1 MINDLENISFE
12 ELCEMYNKYFS
23 LGYLG
28 TDGSNKLACIAL
40 VCNITNALKKKGKI
54 LNCYEVLLSICK
66 DYTSFQ
72 KNTFL
77 KGIGAICQDFL
88 YFSDTFPDFGLE
100 PKQMPKKVREIL
112 DEYLPF

>member
-12 ELCEMYNKYFS
+12 ELCKMYNKYFS

-28 TDGSNKLACIAL
+28 KDGSNKLACIAL
-40 VCNITNALKKKGKI
+40 VCNITNTINKKGKN
-54 LNCYEVLLSICK
+54 LNCYEILLNICK
-66 DYTSFQ
+66 DYTDFQ

-77 KGIGAICQDFL
+77 KGVGAVCQDFL
-88 YFSDTFPDFGLE
+88 YYSSNFPDFGLE

-112 DEYLPF
+112 DQYLPF